1 MKRAKKTEFT
11 CFACERIFDTA
22 RGLTQHRKYCKKLK
36 ENNSMKNKKRRFI
49 EKNVSLTQSSPA
61 SDKNESDNSCNHNTF
76 PNDHDNSI
84 DNDNTDAAV
93 PFTKFT
99 ESQRALLIQQQLFN
113 NNNDR
118 GGHFLWD
125 MNELSKLSL
134 LKILHRHKCHNNAF
148 EDIMKWACYYSNV
161 PQSDI
166 FKHANNVSRRDTFVK
181 HVSKRRDMLGTSPRK
196 EKIVFDEDIS
206 IEVTTYDFK
215 QQLLSLLRDNEL
227 MNPKNLVL
235 REPST
240 VQSTTNST
248 YISEINYDSEWY
260 QSAYRYFNSKLGVD
274 RNRVICG
281 IILTVDKTHTDW
293 KGKLCLEPVHFTLS
307 IFNTETRKRKYSAWR
322 CLGFIN
328 DLDTYSGSKI
338 FADNVSYFQ
347 DDTTVSNN
355 SKSTAGNLSRGVK
368 RKMKYS
374 EKKSLVYHDILEKIL
389 SSLKTVQDEN
399 GLVWDMRF
407 PSGKIHR
414 VHMVFPICLCVVD
427 MKGARQLCGMYDTSS
442 NIQRPC
448 VSCTTSYS
456 DLDKIEKVC
465 VPVLERNM
473 KELIIRRNED
483 ELKEVSQHP
492 NIRNVFFN
500 LCTGGWKYGIWG
512 LCPTEV
518 LHQFYEGV
526 LTYALEEFYGQF
538 LTPKY
543 RYNLTVH
550 MRSIIQA
557 ISNQSDKNLYPSG
570 TFTLGITKFK
580 SMKGV
585 EKFGAI
591 FYLSLFLH
599 TKVSQTMYFEGL
611 LPMEA
616 RMKRTLMNW
625 RTLFETSLFYHDWL
639 MSKSFERSSLHTQH
653 SKIINLYKLFQ
664 KLVIRDGAGIS
675 TIPKFHEFFHITR
688 NIIWHGPSIGYDTKP
703 TESNLRTSKALALN
717 TRQQVSSLPFE
728 TGKRL
733 YEFNVM
739 SSTFSHIESNCSK
752 ETNFLFDP
760 SRYASKS
767 TDDKDTTSRRKMI
780 IEGLFY
786 SVYNIISKEVG
797 LYYDR
802 KCTKPIKNNCV
813 EFQKLCQFMKE
824 RIFSLLKKDSINDAK
839 IILPCYTNLIRK
851 SISFRAISR
860 EQYNYPSWATF
871 QWIMGNNETSHVPGK
886 IITFIDFSS
895 AIFKEEFVDLYPISE
910 IHVVIESLI
919 SSIDETSSSSSN
931 HICGIG
937 TIQNVEYSYHCVSA
951 NTISDTAFV
960 IPDFGNNN
968 DRKVLVVFPR
978 KYDDDNVSLI
988 DEKDVF
994 SIGWRSKF

>member
-1 MKRAKKTEFT
+1 MKRDRRAEFT

-22 RGLTQHRKYCKKLK
+22 RGLTQHRKFCKKL
-36 ENNSMKNKKRRFI
+36 EQSNLMEHSKRRLI
-49 EKNVSLTQSSPA
+49 EKNISLTETA
-61 SDKNESDNSCNHNTF
+61 AIDRNEDDEVNTGINIF
-76 PNDHDNSI
+76 ENDHDNSI
-84 DNDNTDAAV
+84 DNDNTDVAIPV
-93 PFTKFT
+93 TQFT
-99 ESQRALLIQQQLFN
+99 ENQRGLLIQQKRFDD
-113 NNNDR
+113 NNDR
-118 GGHFLWD
+118 GGHLLWT

-148 EDIMKWACYYSNV
+148 EDIMKWACYYSNT
-161 PQSDI
+161 PQREM
-166 FKHANNVSRRDTFVK
+166 FKHVKNVSRRDTFVK
-181 HVSKRRDMLGTSPRK
+181 HVSKRRDMLGTCPRK
-196 EKIVFDEDIS
+196 EKIVFDENVS

-215 QQLLSLLRDNEL
+215 QQLLSLLRDSEL
-227 MNPKNLVL
+227 MDPKNLIL
-235 REPST
+235 QEPST
-240 VQSTTNST
+240 VQSLNST

-260 QSAYRYFNSKLGVD
+260 QSAYRYFNSKYGVD
-274 RNRVICG
+274 KNRVICG

-307 IFNTETRKRKYSAWR
+307 IFNTDTRKRKYSAWR
-322 CLGFIN
+322 CLGFVN
-328 DLDTYSGSKI
+328 DLDTYTGSKI
-338 FADNVSYFQ
+338 FEDNLSYFQ
-347 DDTTVSNN
+347 DNTSNTSSQTT
-355 SKSTAGNLSRGVK
+355 TGNLAGGIK

-374 EKKSLVYHDILEKIL
+374 EKKSLVYHDILGKIL

-407 PSGKIHR
+407 PSGNIHR

-448 VSCTTSYS
+448 VSCTTSHS

-473 KELIIRRNED
+473 KELIERKEVD
-483 ELKEVSQHP
+483 ALKEVSQHP

-526 LTYALEEFYGQF
+526 LTYALDEFYGQL

-550 MRSIIQA
+550 MRKIIQA
-557 ISNQSDKNLYPSG
+557 ISNQSDKKLFPSG
-570 TFTLGITKFK
+570 SFTLGITKFK

-599 TKVSQTMYFEGL
+599 TKVSQTLYFEGL
-611 LPMEA
+611 LSMDA
-616 RMKRTLMNW
+616 RMKRLLTNW

-639 MSKSFERSSLHTQH
+639 MSKSFERSSLPAKH

-717 TRQQVSSLPFE
+717 TRQQASSLPFE

-739 SSTFSHIESNCSK
+739 SSTFSHIESSCPK
-752 ETNFLFDP
+752 ESNFLFDP
-760 SRYASKS
+760 SRYASKLI
-767 TDDKDTTSRRKMI
+767 DDKDPTSRRKMI

-797 LYYDR
+797 LYYDS
-802 KCTKPIKNNCV
+802 KCTKAIKNNCV

-824 RIFSLLKKDSINDAK
+824 RIFSLLKKESINDTQ

-871 QWIMGNNETSHVPGK
+871 QWIMSNNETSHVPGK

-895 AIFKEEFVDLYPISE
+895 ANFKEEFIGLYPTSE
-910 IHVVIESLI
+910 VHVVIESLL
-919 SSIDETSSSSSN
+919 SSIDESSSSSLST
-931 HICGIG
+931 ICGSG

-960 IPDFGNNN
+960 IPDFGNSN

-978 KYDDDNVSLI
+978 KYDEDANDSQNDDNDNS
-988 DEKDVF
+988 